1 MLVYNPRNHKEFF
14 QYIPQLKT
22 SGNVR
27 HTFLNEVDGQGKS
40 SYEGTALPVSMFSNI
55 SPSVVRSFKNAVHTC
70 GGMSVLLYLHA
81 MVTFPILSFVF
92 FSFDKVLIPVYSVSH
107 YIFGIR

>member
-22 SGNVR
+22 SGNVQ
-27 HTFLNEVDGQGKS
+27 HTFLNEVDGKEKTG
-40 SYEGTALPVSMFSNI
+40 YEGTALPVSMFCNV
-55 SPSVVRSFKNAVHTC
+55 SPSVFESFKNAVHTC

-81 MVTFPILSFVF
+81 LVSFVNF
-92 FSFDKVLIPVYSVSH
+92 EYSRLS
-107 YIFGIR
+107 ITRTRAGN